1 MIVKTIARLY
11 KKDVIRDY
19 TYIKKLA
26 IDAFERKNNKKCLHY
41 VQLCAQA
48 AYQFN
53 WIYADEELEK
63 LLENISNILISPA
76 PNYKPIENRFVF
88 YDSFSTDNRALTQ
101 QYIRA
106 LNTVNCELLYI
117 TELSKDRKQGKDI
130 FKELNS
136 FNKVEIWEVPQ
147 NIEKEKQIKMIC
159 NKIISYAPE
168 KLFIHVH
175 PWSVNAIVAF
185 YALPKEI
192 VKYKINL
199 TDHAFWLGSKCL
211 DFSIEFR
218 SRGCTLS
225 REMRNIKEERLL
237 LLPYYPISNEMP
249 FNGFPEECTPDK
261 VIIFSGASVYKVY
274 GKNWEFFKLVKQ
286 LLDENPDTVFLFAG
300 AGNMEPMKKFIN
312 SNKLEKRFLMIG
324 NRTDIG
330 EVFRHCDIYM
340 GTFPNGGGLMSQ
352 LAAYYEKPIIAYTTP
367 ELDGMV
373 EQFVCHNNFTS
384 ITYMDKKG
392 FFEEAK
398 RLVENENY
406 RKQKGKEL
414 KACLITRQQ
423 FEMAFAN
430 TIKTN
435 TSIYPI
441 EHAETNHNARFD
453 LYLELENNFQ
463 FDYKRLIINN
473 FKLRTAYLFPKIFLW
488 FLIYFI
494 TKQDWKMVQ
503 RKMRGV
509 S

>member
-1 MIVKTIARLY
+1 MKITRLNKSNILHGFKY
-11 KKDVIRDY
+11 TKKSAEKMFQRRNY
-19 TYIKKLA
+19 
-26 IDAFERKNNKKCLHY
+26 EKCLNY
-41 VQLCAQA
+41 IQLSAKI

-53 WIYADEELEK
+53 WIYSDDKLEEMLS
-63 LLENISNILISPA
+63 NISKSLIEPA
-76 PNYKPIENRFVF
+76 YEYTAVKNRFVF

-106 LNTVNCELLYI
+106 LNTANCELLYI
-117 TELSKDRKQGKDI
+117 TELSKDNKQGKDI

-136 FNKVEIWEVPQ
+136 FDKVEIWEVPQ
-147 NIEKEKQIKMIC
+147 NIGEENQIKSIYE
-159 NKIISYAPE
+159 KIVSYAPE
-168 KLFIHVH
+168 KIFIHVH

-199 TDHAFWLGSKCL
+199 TDHAFWLGNKCL
-211 DFSIEFR
+211 DYSIEFR

-225 REMRNIKEERLL
+225 TEMRSIKEDRLL
-237 LLPYYPISNEMP
+237 LLPYYPITSETP
-249 FNGFPEECTPDK
+249 FKGFPEEFTPDK
-261 VIIFSGASVYKVY
+261 VIFFSGASVYKVY
-274 GKNWEFFKLVKQ
+274 GKSWEYFKLVKQ
-286 LLDENPDTVFLFAG
+286 LLDENPGVVFLFAG
-300 AGNMEPMKKFIN
+300 AGDMEPMRKFIKKN
-312 SNKLEKRFLMIG
+312 ELEKRFLMIG

-352 LAAYYEKPIIAYTTP
+352 LAAFYEKPIIAYTTP
-367 ELDGMV
+367 DLGGMV
-373 EQFVCHNNFTS
+373 EQFVCHNNTTS
-384 ITYMDKKG
+384 ITYMDKKL

-398 RLVENENY
+398 QLIENEGY

-423 FEMAFAN
+423 FETAFVN
-430 TIKTN
+430 TITTN
-435 TSIYPI
+435 TSHYSF
-441 EHAETNHNARFD
+441 EHTETNHDARFE
-453 LYLELENNFQ
+453 LNLEIENKFQ
-463 FDYKRLIINN
+463 FDYKRLMLNS

-488 FLIYFI
+488 FVVYFF
-494 TKQDWKMVQ
+494 TKQDWKMIQ